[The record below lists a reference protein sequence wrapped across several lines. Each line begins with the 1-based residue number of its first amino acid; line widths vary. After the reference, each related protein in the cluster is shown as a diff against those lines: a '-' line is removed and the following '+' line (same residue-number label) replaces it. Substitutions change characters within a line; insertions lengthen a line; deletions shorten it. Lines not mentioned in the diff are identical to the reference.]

1 MGRTVLN
8 TELLD
13 REPSRPVSR
22 VLLLDTLTPL
32 LDNLLSPSL
41 PLLMSLV
48 LPRTLLTLLPFPLQP
63 SPLPQHLMLPSHLLP
78 FLMDLPLLTL
88 LSSRESLLQSEPT
101 PESLPASPTS
111 SHKSMS
117 RNTTLMSQ
125 LPSHV
130 PFPVRSLSTSM
141 SPSLMRLPFP
151 VPSQSQLPTRFTP
164 SRRSLRPPM
173 STTPH
178 TRPTPPRL
186 S

>member
-8 TELLD
+8 TESLD
-13 REPSRPVSR
+13 REPSRLESNR
-22 VLLLDTLTPL
+22 LLLDTLTPL
-32 LDNLLSPSL
+32 LDNQPSLSL
-41 PLLMSLV
+41 PLLMLLV

-63 SPLPQHLMLPSHLLP
+63 SPLPQHLMLPTHLLP
-78 FLMDLPLLTL
+78 FPLDLPLLTL
-88 LSSRESLLQSEPT
+88 LSRPELLLQSELT
-101 PESLPASPTS
+101 PESLPRSPTS

-173 STTPH
+173 STT
-178 TRPTPPRL
+178 
-186 S
+186 

>member
-8 TELLD
+8 TESLD
-13 REPSRPVSR
+13 RELSRPVSR

-48 LPRTLLTLLPFPLQP
+48 LPRTLLTLLPF
-63 SPLPQHLMLPSHLLP
+63 SPQLP

-101 PESLPASPTS
+101 PESLPASPTL

-117 RNTTLMSQ
+117 RNTMLMSP

-130 PFPVRSLSTSM
+130 PFPVRLLSTRKSQG
-141 SPSLMRLPFP
+141 LMRSPFP
-151 VPSQSQLPTRFTP
+151 VPSQSQLPTKFTP
-164 SRRSLRPPM
+164 SRRLLRPPM

-186 S
+186 L

>member
-1 MGRTVLN
+1 MG
-8 TELLD
+8 
-13 REPSRPVSR
+13 
-22 VLLLDTLTPL
+22 
-32 LDNLLSPSL
+32 
-41 PLLMSLV
+41 
-48 LPRTLLTLLPFPLQP
+48 
-63 SPLPQHLMLPSHLLP
+63 HLMLPSHLHQFPL
-78 FLMDLPLLTL
+78 DLPLLTL

-101 PESLPASPTS
+101 PESLPSSPTL

-125 LPSHV
+125 LPS
-130 PFPVRSLSTSM
+130 PVRSLSTSM
-141 SPSLMRLPFP
+141 SPSLMRSPFP

>member
-63 SPLPQHLMLPSHLLP
+63 SPLPQHL

-101 PESLPASPTS
+101 PESLPASQTLS
-111 SHKSMS
+111 LKSMS
-117 RNTTLMSQ
+117 RNTMLMSP

-130 PFPVRSLSTSM
+130 PFPVRSLSTRKSQG
-141 SPSLMRLPFP
+141 LMRSPFP

-186 S
+186 L

>member
-1 MGRTVLN
+1 MGRLESN
-8 TELLD
+8 
-13 REPSRPVSR
+13 R
-22 VLLLDTLTPL
+22 LLLDTLTLLPDILPFHSPL
-32 LDNLLSPSL
+32 YPML
-41 PLLMSLV
+41 LV
-48 LPRTLLTLLPFPLQP
+48 LPRTLLRLLPFLLQP
-63 SPLPQHLMLPSHLLP
+63 SPLPQHLMLPSHLHL
-78 FLMDLPLLTL
+78 FLLDLPLLTL

-101 PESLPASPTS
+101 PESLPSSPTS

-141 SPSLMRLPFP
+141 SPSLMRSPFP
-151 VPSQSQLPTRFTP
+151 VPSQSQLPTRFPP

-178 TRPTPPRL
+178 TRPPPPRL